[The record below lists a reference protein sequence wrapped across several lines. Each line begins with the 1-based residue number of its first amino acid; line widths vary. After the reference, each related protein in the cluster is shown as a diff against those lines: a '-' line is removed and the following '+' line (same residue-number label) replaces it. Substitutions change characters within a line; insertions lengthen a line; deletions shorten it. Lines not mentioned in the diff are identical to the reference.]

1 MQEFLGERAKLGEF
15 EGENFARECQ
25 TASICPLGQNA
36 ETKFSSSLFE
46 FFGGARNPKI
56 EEEKFVEA

>member
-1 MQEFLGERAKLGEF
+1 LGEF

-25 TASICPLGQNA
+25 TASTCPLGQNA

-46 FFGGARNPKI
+46 FFMGARNLKI
-56 EEEKFVEA
+56 GKENFVEA